1 VFADGYAPA
10 ANADPRLVAA
20 ASISLLCLLGGTP
33 PLADEMGIPDKGPS
47 PARPLL
53 RTPFRTPWIWNDHG
67 TITFPARAIIFP
79 VLTWMSDLS
88 DVSAKSEGSRKSEGA
103 RMTRLHW
110 LGVPSGRLT
119 NSNMATW
126 VFSSQDSSVSP
137 QTLQFA

>member
-10 ANADPRLVAA
+10 ANADPGLVAA

-33 PLADEMGIPDKGPS
+33 RLLCRAPPLADEMGIPDRNAPC
-47 PARPLL
+47 PAFLL
-53 RTPFRTPWIWNDHG
+53 RTPWVWNDHG
-67 TITFPARAIIFP
+67 TITFPARAIIF
-79 VLTWMSDLS
+79 S
-88 DVSAKSEGSRKSEGA
+88 GA
-103 RMTRLHW
+103 ELDERVVRREREQRRLKNY
-110 LGVPSGRLT
+110 LGVSSGRLT

>member
-1 VFADGYAPA
+1 LDLG
-10 ANADPRLVAA
+10 RL
-20 ASISLLCLLGGTP
+20 GFGTP
-33 PLADEMGIPDKGPS
+33 L
-47 PARPLL
+47 
-53 RTPFRTPWIWNDHG
+53 IWNDHG

-88 DVSAKSEGSRKSEGA
+88 DVSAKSEGSR
-103 RMTRLHW
+103 MMRLHS
-110 LGVPSGRLT
+110 GVPSGRLT

>member
-10 ANADPRLVAA
+10 AHADPGLVAA
-20 ASISLLCLLGGTP
+20 ASISLLCRLTELRACFVELRLLPMKWASLIGTS
-33 PLADEMGIPDKGPS
+33 LSGF
-47 PARPLL
+47 LL
-53 RTPFRTPWIWNDHG
+53 RTPWVWNDHG

-79 VLTWMSDLS
+79 VLNRMSELS
-88 DVSAKSEGSRKSEGA
+88 DVSAKSEGSR
-103 RMTRLHW
+103 MTRLHYY
-110 LGVPSGRLT
+110 LGVSSGRLT

>member
-20 ASISLLCLLGGTP
+20 ASISLLCLFGGTPRLLGGTP

-67 TITFPARAIIFP
+67 NITFPARAIIFP

-88 DVSAKSEGSRKSEGA
+88 DVSAKREGS
-103 RMTRLHW
+103 RMTRLHS
-110 LGVPSGRLT
+110 GVPSGRLT

-126 VFSSQDSSVSP
+126 VLSSQDSSVSP

>member
-10 ANADPRLVAA
+10 ANADPGLVAA
-20 ASISLLCLLGGTP
+20 ASISLLCLFGGTP
-33 PLADEMGIPDKGPS
+33 PLADEMGIPDRKVPC
-47 PARPLL
+47 PAFLL
-53 RTPFRTPWIWNDHG
+53 RTPWVWNDHG

-79 VLTWMSDLS
+79 VLNWMSELS
-88 DVSAKSEGSRKSEGA
+88 DVSANSEGS
-103 RMTRLHW
+103 RMTRLH
-110 LGVPSGRLT
+110 LGVSSGRLT